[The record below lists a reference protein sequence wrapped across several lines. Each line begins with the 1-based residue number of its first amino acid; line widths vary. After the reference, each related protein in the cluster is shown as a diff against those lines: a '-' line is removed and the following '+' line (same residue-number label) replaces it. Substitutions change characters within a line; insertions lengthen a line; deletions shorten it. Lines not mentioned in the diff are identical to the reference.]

1 MHWGLLTDIVL
12 KIAADL
18 NASLLP
24 AENSDVFAGV
34 EKNRLINRQLAP
46 ENFTEPARMYEYFDM
61 ALNIIYSKLKACV
74 QSFVKHDVRHV
85 DRHRMDLLIGVHL
98 INT

>member
-24 AENSDVFAGV
+24 AENGYVFSGV
-34 EKNRLINRQLAP
+34 EKNRLANRQLAP
-46 ENFTEPARMYEYFDM
+46 ENFTEPARMYENFDV

-74 QSFVKHDVRHV
+74 QSFVEHDVWHV
-85 DRHRMDLLIGVHL
+85 DRRRMDLLISVHL
-98 INT
+98 INS